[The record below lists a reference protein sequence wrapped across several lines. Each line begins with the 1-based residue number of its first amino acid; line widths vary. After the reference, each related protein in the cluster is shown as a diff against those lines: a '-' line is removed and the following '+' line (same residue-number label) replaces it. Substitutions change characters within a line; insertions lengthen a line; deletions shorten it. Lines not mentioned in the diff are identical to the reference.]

1 MLARLVISLNWTLGS
16 LALIFAFAGP
26 QILDTFLYPVSKA
39 GAVKAAKQIA
49 EGQNA
54 YFALHNR
61 NLEFTRYTARQVLP
75 NLNVQLDL
83 ELTNYDY
90 DGFYADDGSYAIRA
104 VTRPRNLQPSSSL
117 LPSYLSVGVY
127 HQVLPPPDGGKFEKK
142 SGWVKLS
149 GKKSGILSQFI
160 D

>member
-1 MLARLVISLNWTLGS
+1 MLARLVTSLNWTLGS
-16 LALIFAFAGP
+16 LALILAFAGP
-26 QILDTFLYPVSKA
+26 QLLDTFLYPVDKA
-39 GAVKAAKQIA
+39 GAVKATKQIA

-54 YFALHNR
+54 YYALHKR
-61 NLEFTRYTARQVLP
+61 NLEFTRYTAKQTLP

-90 DGFYADDGSYAIRA
+90 DGFYAEDGSYAIRA
-104 VTRPRNLQPSSSL
+104 VTRPRMLRPSSSI

-127 HQVLPPPDGGKFEKK
+127 RHVLPPPDGGKSEKK
-142 SGWVKLS
+142 SGWLKLS

>member
-1 MLARLVISLNWTLGS
+1 MLARLVTSLNWTLGS
-16 LALIFAFAGP
+16 LALILAFAGP
-26 QILDTFLYPVSKA
+26 QLLDTFLYPVEKT

-54 YFALHNR
+54 YFALHKR
-61 NLEFTRYTARQVLP
+61 NLEFTRYTAKQVLP
-75 NLNVQLDL
+75 NLNVQLNL

-90 DGFYADDGSYAIRA
+90 DGFYADDGSYTIRA
-104 VTRPRNLQPSSSL
+104 VTRPRMLRPSSSI
-117 LPSYLSVGVY
+117 LPSYISVGVY
-127 HQVLPPPDGGKFEKK
+127 RQVLPPPDGGKSEKK
-142 SGWVKLS
+142 SGWLKLS